1 MKPCTSSDFA
11 PPTPL
16 AAAAA
21 AAAATVASTHALG
34 STNSQYSTKPWTNQ
48 HHTDFPQTSLQQQQQ
63 QQQDP
68 TTMAGTAAIWI
79 MSQDHNAKT
88 SML

>member
-1 MKPCTSSDFA
+1 MSNFA

-21 AAAATVASTHALG
+21 TVALTHALG
-34 STNSQYSTKPWTNQ
+34 STNPQYSTKPWTN
-48 HHTDFPQTSLQQQQQ
+48 HHHPHYPQISSQQQQQQ

-68 TTMAGTAAIWI
+68 TTVARTAASGI
-79 MSQDHNAKT
+79 MSQDHKLKPPCCENIPT
-88 SML
+88 